1 LVTVAEIRRSLTT
14 LLRDGAIDNA
24 AFEADLL
31 LCHELGWKRDRLFLN
46 SEYSLSSHQAERL
59 IALARRRANREP
71 LAYVLGEWEFW
82 GMPLAVGP
90 GCLVPRPET
99 EFLVEVALSCF
110 EEGLFLDWG
119 TGSGCIAAAIAT
131 ERPSA
136 RGIAV
141 DVSSRAL
148 AFARQNLLRYGL
160 IDRIALCCESD
171 PLHLQL
177 DDASLELIVSNPPYI
192 PTGKLK
198 GLMPEVSLY
207 EPKEALDGGEDGLVA
222 YRPLL
227 RASSR
232 FLRRGGFLVV
242 EVGDK
247 EQADALRE
255 IGAGVLEFVDCM
267 SDYGGI
273 PRVCLWRKA
282 DL

>member
-1 LVTVAEIRRSLTT
+1 VTVAEIRRSLTT
-14 LLRDGAIDNA
+14 LLRDGKIDNA

-31 LCHELGWKRDRLFLN
+31 LCHELGWKKDHLFLN
-46 SEYSLSSHQAERL
+46 SEYPLSPHQAERL

-82 GMPLAVGP
+82 GITLAVGP

-99 EFLVEVALSCF
+99 ELLVEVALSCF

-119 TGSGCIAAAIAT
+119 TGSGCIAIAIAT

-141 DVSSRAL
+141 DASSRAL
-148 AFARQNLLRYGL
+148 AFARQNLLRYRL
-160 IDRIALCCESD
+160 FDRIALWRESD
-171 PLHLQL
+171 PLHLLL
-177 DDASLELIVSNPPYI
+177 DCASLDLIVSNPPYI

-207 EPKEALDGGEDGLVA
+207 EPKEALDGGEDGLTA

-232 FLRRGGFLVV
+232 FLRRGGFLAV

-255 IGAGVLEFVDCM
+255 IDTGVLEFVDCV
-267 SDYGGI
+267 SDYAGV
-273 PRVCLWRKA
+273 PRVCLWRRA

>member
-1 LVTVAEIRRSLTT
+1 MAVAEIRRSLTT

-31 LCHELGWKRDRLFLN
+31 LCHELGWKRDHLFLN
-46 SEYSLSSHQAERL
+46 SEYLLSPHQAERL
-59 IALARRRANREP
+59 IALAKRRANREP

-99 EFLVEVALSCF
+99 EILVEAALSCF

-119 TGSGCIAAAIAT
+119 TGSGCIAIAIAA

-141 DVSSRAL
+141 DASPRAL
-148 AFARQNLLRYGL
+148 AFARQNLLRYRL
-160 IDRIALCCESD
+160 FDRIALWRESD
-171 PLHLQL
+171 PLRLQL
-177 DDASLELIVSNPPYI
+177 DDASLDLIVSNPPYI

-207 EPKEALDGGEDGLVA
+207 EPKEALDGGEDGLTA

-232 FLRRGGFLVV
+232 FLRRGGFLAV

-255 IGAGVLEFVDCM
+255 IDAGVLELVDCI
-267 SDYGGI
+267 SDYAGV
-273 PRVCLWRKA
+273 PRVCLWCRV

>member
-1 LVTVAEIRRSLTT
+1 MTVAEIRRSLTT
-14 LLRDGAIDNA
+14 LLRDGKIDNA

-31 LCHELGWKRDRLFLN
+31 LCHELGWKRDHLFLN
-46 SEYSLSSHQAERL
+46 SEYPLSPHQAERL
-59 IALARRRANREP
+59 IALTRRRANREP

-82 GMPLAVGP
+82 GITLAVGP

-99 EFLVEVALSCF
+99 ELLVEVALSCF

-119 TGSGCIAAAIAT
+119 TGSGCIAIAIAT

-141 DVSSRAL
+141 DASSRAL
-148 AFARQNLLRYGL
+148 AFARQNLLRYRL
-160 IDRIALCCESD
+160 FDRIALWRESD
-171 PLHLQL
+171 PLHLLL
-177 DDASLELIVSNPPYI
+177 DYASLDLIVSNPPYI

-207 EPKEALDGGEDGLVA
+207 EPKEALDGGEDGLTA

-232 FLRRGGFLVV
+232 FLRRGGFLAV

-255 IGAGVLEFVDCM
+255 IDTGVLELVDCV
-267 SDYGGI
+267 SDYAGAT
-273 PRVCLWRKA
+273 RVCLWRRA

>member
-1 LVTVAEIRRSLTT
+1 MTVAEIRRSLTT
-14 LLRDGAIDNA
+14 LLRDGKIDNA

-31 LCHELGWKRDRLFLN
+31 LCHELGWKKDHLFLN
-46 SEYSLSSHQAERL
+46 SEYPLSPHQAERL

-82 GMPLAVGP
+82 GITLAVGP

-99 EFLVEVALSCF
+99 ELLVEVALSCF

-119 TGSGCIAAAIAT
+119 TGSGCIAIAIAT

-141 DVSSRAL
+141 DASSRAL
-148 AFARQNLLRYGL
+148 AFARQNLLRYRL
-160 IDRIALCCESD
+160 FDRIALWRESD
-171 PLHLQL
+171 PLHLLL
-177 DDASLELIVSNPPYI
+177 DYASLDLIVSNPPYI

-207 EPKEALDGGEDGLVA
+207 EPKEALDGGEDGLTA

-232 FLRRGGFLVV
+232 FLRRGGFLAV

-255 IGAGVLEFVDCM
+255 IDTGVLELVDCV
-267 SDYGGI
+267 SDYAGV
-273 PRVCLWRKA
+273 PRVCLWRRA